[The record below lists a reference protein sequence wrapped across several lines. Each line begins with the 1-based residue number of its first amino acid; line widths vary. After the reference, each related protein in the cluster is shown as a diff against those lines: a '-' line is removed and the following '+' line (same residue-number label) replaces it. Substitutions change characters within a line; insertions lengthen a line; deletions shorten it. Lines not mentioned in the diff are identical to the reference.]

1 MTIAFIIIYVVI
13 ALILVGLLNLFIT
26 KKNKKKSMRQ
36 MEHAKHENNT
46 SNETYQSKFKVRDNE
61 KSSETTSQSE
71 EIHHTSE
78 NVTSDSE
85 VLDDESETVNTET
98 EEVQQ
103 QTDSDHEKINPNSE
117 EAQVNEQ
124 LKAKHNS
131 FMFGKGATQ
140 AKVLVAM
147 IFGMF
152 IAILNQT
159 LLNVALPEIN
169 IDFNISANTGQW
181 LMTGFMLV
189 NGILIPISAF
199 LFNKYSYRKLFLVA
213 MALFT
218 LGSLVC
224 GISGSFGMMM
234 AGRVLQAIG
243 AGVLMPLGTN
253 VFMTIFP
260 PEKRGAAMGTLGI
273 AMILAPAIGPTL
285 SGYIVENYQWNVMF
299 YGMFIIGLVA
309 LVIGYIWFRVY
320 QVTTNPKADVPGI
333 IFSTIGFGALLY
345 GFSEAGNNTWT
356 SPIVLISLVLGVI
369 FIIAFVIRE
378 LTMRVPMLNME
389 VLKYSGF
396 TLTTIIN
403 MIVTMSLYGGMIL
416 LPLYLQNLKGFSP
429 MDSGLL
435 LLPGALIMGL
445 MGPIAGKLLDTI
457 GIKPLAL
464 IGTAIMTYATW
475 ELSKLN
481 GNTTYNHIMVV
492 YMIRSFGMSF
502 IMMPIMT
509 AGMNSLPQRLISH
522 GNALSNTLR
531 QLSGSI
537 GTALLVT
544 VMSTQ
549 TTEHIAAYSQ
559 DLDKTNP
566 FIKDRLQEMAQ
577 TMGGEQLATSQL
589 LEFVQKIASIN
600 GVNSA
605 FLVATGLSA
614 LAFILS
620 LFLKG
625 KEHYLSKEN

>member
-1 MTIAFIIIYVVI
+1 MTMTFIIIYVVI
-13 ALILVGLLNLFIT
+13 ALIFVGLINLFMA
-26 KKNKKKSMRQ
+26 KSKKKRSKRQ
-36 MEHAKHENNT
+36 MEQMKQEDNASDEN
-46 SNETYQSKFKVRDNE
+46 YQSKFNISDKEGSNE
-61 KSSETTSQSE
+61 STM
-71 EIHHTSE
+71 
-78 NVTSDSE
+78 
-85 VLDDESETVNTET
+85 ESETATT
-98 EEVQQ
+98 EENLEDDDTLSSEV
-103 QTDSDHEKINPNSE
+103 TDQSIDNSDETTDADHQNINPNSE
-117 EAQVNEQ
+117 EAKVNEK
-124 LKAKHNS
+124 LKEKHSS
-131 FMFGKGATQ
+131 FMFGKGTSQ
-140 AKVLVAM
+140 GKVLLAM

-159 LLNVALPEIN
+159 LLNVALPKIN
-169 IDFNISANTGQW
+169 TDFNISANTGQW

-189 NGILIPISAF
+189 NGILIPISAY

-213 MALFT
+213 MTLFT
-218 LGSLVC
+218 IGSLVC
-224 GISGSFGMMM
+224 GMSGSFTVMM

-243 AGVLMPLGTN
+243 AGILMPLGTN

-260 PEKRGAAMGTLGI
+260 PERRGAAMGTLGI

-285 SGYIVENYQWNVMF
+285 SGYIVENYHWNVMF
-299 YGMFIIGLVA
+299 YGMFIIGLVSLA
-309 LVIGYIWFRVY
+309 ISYIWFRVY
-320 QVTTNPKADVPGI
+320 QVTTNPKADIPGI

-345 GFSEAGNNTWT
+345 GFSEAGNNTWS
-356 SPIVLISLVLGVI
+356 SPIVVISLIVGVI

-378 LTMRVPMLNME
+378 LTMRVPMLSME

-396 TLTTIIN
+396 TLTTVIN
-403 MIVTMSLYGGMIL
+403 MIVTMSLFGGMIL
-416 LPLYLQNLKGFSP
+416 LPLYLQNLRGFTP
-429 MDSGLL
+429 IQSGLL
-435 LLPGALIMGL
+435 LLPGALIMGV

-464 IGTAIMTYATW
+464 VGTGIMTYATW
-475 ELSKLN
+475 ELTKLN
-481 GNTTYNHIMVV
+481 MNTTYGHLMLI
-492 YMIRSFGMSF
+492 YIIRSFGMSF

-531 QLSGSI
+531 QLAGSI

-549 TTEHIAAYSQ
+549 STQYAAGYAQ

-566 FIKDRLQEMAQ
+566 FLKDRLQEMAQ
-577 TMGGEQLATSQL
+577 AMGGEQMATSQIL
-589 LEFVQKIASIN
+589 KFVQKLASIN

-605 FLVATGLSA
+605 FLIATALSA

-625 KEHYLSKEN
+625 KAHYISNEK

>member
-26 KKNKKKSMRQ
+26 KRNKKKSMRQ

-61 KSSETTSQSE
+61 KSSETTTQSE
-71 EIHHTSE
+71 ETHHTNE
-78 NVTSDSE
+78 NDASDSD
-85 VLDDESETVNTET
+85 VIDDENEKTNTET

-103 QTDSDHEKINPNSE
+103 QIDSDHETINPNSE

-124 LKAKHNS
+124 LKARHSS

-140 AKVLVAM
+140 GKVLVAM

-224 GISGSFGMMM
+224 GISGSFGLMMV
-234 AGRVLQAIG
+234 GRVLQAIG
-243 AGVLMPLGTN
+243 AGILMPLGTN

-309 LVIGYIWFRVY
+309 LAIGYIWFKVY
-320 QVTTNPKADVPGI
+320 QETTNPKADVPGI

-378 LTMRVPMLNME
+378 LTMRIPMLNLE

-396 TLTTIIN
+396 TLTTVIN
-403 MIVTMSLYGGMIL
+403 MIVTMSLFGGMIL
-416 LPLYLQNLKGFSP
+416 LPLYLQNLRGFSP
-429 MDSGLL
+429 MESGLL
-435 LLPGALIMGL
+435 LLPGALIMGV
-445 MGPIAGKLLDTI
+445 MGPISGKLLDTI

-475 ELSKLN
+475 ELTKLDM
-481 GNTTYNHIMVV
+481 NTTYAHLVVV

-531 QLSGSI
+531 QLAGSI

-589 LEFVQKIASIN
+589 LEFVQKLASIN

-605 FLVATGLSA
+605 FLIATGLSA

>member
-85 VLDDESETVNTET
+85 VLDDEIEHSNTET

-124 LKAKHNS
+124 LKAKHSS

-189 NGILIPISAF
+189 NGILIPISAY

-234 AGRVLQAIG
+234 VGRVLQAIG
-243 AGVLMPLGTN
+243 AGILMPLGTN

-309 LVIGYIWFRVY
+309 LIIGYIWFKVY
-320 QVTTNPKADVPGI
+320 QETTNPKADVPGI

-396 TLTTIIN
+396 TLTTVIN
-403 MIVTMSLYGGMIL
+403 MIVTMSLFGGMIL
-416 LPLYLQNLKGFSP
+416 LPLYLQNLRGFSP
-429 MDSGLL
+429 MESGLL
-435 LLPGALIMGL
+435 LLPGALIMGV
-445 MGPIAGKLLDTI
+445 MGPISGKLLDTI

-475 ELSKLN
+475 ELTKLDM
-481 GNTTYNHIMVV
+481 NTTYTHLVVV

-531 QLSGSI
+531 QLAGSI

-577 TMGGEQLATSQL
+577 AMGGEQLATSQL
-589 LEFVQKIASIN
+589 LEFVQKLASIN

-605 FLVATGLSA
+605 FLIATGLSA

>member
-1 MTIAFIIIYVVI
+1 MTMTFIIIYVVI
-13 ALILVGLLNLFIT
+13 ALIFVGLINLFMA
-26 KKNKKKSMRQ
+26 KSKKKRSKRQ
-36 MEHAKHENNT
+36 MEQMKQEDNASDEN
-46 SNETYQSKFKVRDNE
+46 YQSKFNISDKEGSNE
-61 KSSETTSQSE
+61 STM
-71 EIHHTSE
+71 
-78 NVTSDSE
+78 
-85 VLDDESETVNTET
+85 ESETATT
-98 EEVQQ
+98 EENLEDDDTLSSEV
-103 QTDSDHEKINPNSE
+103 TDQSIDNSDETTDADHQNINPNSE
-117 EAQVNEQ
+117 EAKVNEK
-124 LKAKHNS
+124 LKEKHSS
-131 FMFGKGATQ
+131 FMFGKGTSQ
-140 AKVLVAM
+140 GKVLLAM

-159 LLNVALPEIN
+159 LLNVALPKIN
-169 IDFNISANTGQW
+169 TDFNISANTGQW

-189 NGILIPISAF
+189 NGILIPISAY

-213 MALFT
+213 MTLFT
-218 LGSLVC
+218 IGSLVC
-224 GISGSFGMMM
+224 GMSGSFTVMM

-243 AGVLMPLGTN
+243 AGILMPLGTN

-260 PEKRGAAMGTLGI
+260 PERRGAAMGTLGI

-285 SGYIVENYQWNVMF
+285 SGYIVENYHWNVMF
-299 YGMFIIGLVA
+299 YGMFIIGLVSLA
-309 LVIGYIWFRVY
+309 ISYIWFRVY
-320 QVTTNPKADVPGI
+320 QVTTNPKADIPGI

-345 GFSEAGNNTWT
+345 GFSEAGNNTWS
-356 SPIVLISLVLGVI
+356 SPIVVVSLIVGVI

-378 LTMRVPMLNME
+378 LTMRVPMLSME

-396 TLTTIIN
+396 TLTTVIN
-403 MIVTMSLYGGMIL
+403 MIVTMSLFGGMIL
-416 LPLYLQNLKGFSP
+416 LPLYLQNLRGFTP
-429 MDSGLL
+429 IQSGLL
-435 LLPGALIMGL
+435 LLPGALIMGV

-464 IGTAIMTYATW
+464 VGTGIMTYATW
-475 ELSKLN
+475 ELTKLN
-481 GNTTYNHIMVV
+481 MNTTYGHLMLI
-492 YMIRSFGMSF
+492 YIIRSFGMSF

-531 QLSGSI
+531 QLAGSI

-549 TTEHIAAYSQ
+549 STQYAAGYAQ

-566 FIKDRLQEMAQ
+566 FLKDRLQEMAQ
-577 TMGGEQLATSQL
+577 AMGGEQMATSQIL
-589 LEFVQKIASIN
+589 KFVQKLASIN

-605 FLVATGLSA
+605 FLIATALSA

-625 KEHYLSKEN
+625 KAHYISNEK

>member
-1 MTIAFIIIYVVI
+1 MTMTFIIIYVVI
-13 ALILVGLLNLFIT
+13 ALIFVGLINLFMA
-26 KKNKKKSMRQ
+26 KSKKKRSKRQ
-36 MEHAKHENNT
+36 MEQMKQEDNASDEN
-46 SNETYQSKFKVRDNE
+46 YQSKFNISDKEGSNE
-61 KSSETTSQSE
+61 STM
-71 EIHHTSE
+71 
-78 NVTSDSE
+78 
-85 VLDDESETVNTET
+85 ESETSTT
-98 EEVQQ
+98 EENLEDNDTLSSEV
-103 QTDSDHEKINPNSE
+103 TDQSIDNSDETTDVDHQNINPNSE
-117 EAQVNEQ
+117 EAKVNEK
-124 LKAKHNS
+124 LKEKHSS
-131 FMFGKGATQ
+131 FMFGKGTSQ
-140 AKVLVAM
+140 GKVLLAM

-159 LLNVALPEIN
+159 LLNVALPKIN
-169 IDFNISANTGQW
+169 TDFNISANTGQW

-189 NGILIPISAF
+189 NGILIPISAY

-213 MALFT
+213 MTLFT
-218 LGSLVC
+218 IGSLVC
-224 GISGSFGMMM
+224 GMSGSFTVMM

-243 AGVLMPLGTN
+243 AGILMPLGTN

-260 PEKRGAAMGTLGI
+260 PERRGAAMGTLGI

-285 SGYIVENYQWNVMF
+285 SGYIVENYHWNVMF
-299 YGMFIIGLVA
+299 YGMFIIGLVSLA
-309 LVIGYIWFRVY
+309 ISYIWFRVY
-320 QVTTNPKADVPGI
+320 QVTTNPKADIPGI

-345 GFSEAGNNTWT
+345 GFSEAGNNTWS
-356 SPIVLISLVLGVI
+356 SPIVVISLIVGVI

-378 LTMRVPMLNME
+378 LTMRVPMLSME

-396 TLTTIIN
+396 TLTTVIN
-403 MIVTMSLYGGMIL
+403 MIVTMSLFGGMIL
-416 LPLYLQNLKGFSP
+416 LPLYLQNLRGFTP
-429 MDSGLL
+429 IQSGLL
-435 LLPGALIMGL
+435 LLPGALIMGV

-464 IGTAIMTYATW
+464 VGTGIMTYATW
-475 ELSKLN
+475 ELTKLN
-481 GNTTYNHIMVV
+481 MNTTYGHLMLI
-492 YMIRSFGMSF
+492 YIIRSFGMSF

-531 QLSGSI
+531 QLAGSI

-549 TTEHIAAYSQ
+549 STQYAAGYAQ

-566 FIKDRLQEMAQ
+566 FLKDRLQEMAQ
-577 TMGGEQLATSQL
+577 TMGGEQMATSQI
-589 LEFVQKIASIN
+589 LEFVQKLASIN

-605 FLVATGLSA
+605 FLIATALSA

-625 KEHYLSKEN
+625 KAHYISNEK

>member
-1 MTIAFIIIYVVI
+1 MTMTFIIIYVVI
-13 ALILVGLLNLFIT
+13 ALILVGLINVIFT
-26 KKNKKKSMRQ
+26 KSRKKQANRQ
-36 MEHAKHENNT
+36 MEQTKHKNNA
-46 SNETYQSKFKVRDNE
+46 SNEDYQSKFKVKDRADSTE
-61 KSSETTSQSE
+61 STEASVSKSKM
-71 EIHHTSE
+71 
-78 NVTSDSE
+78 N
-85 VLDDESETVNTET
+85 DDEEKISELQQSGDEAFETDVNDD
-98 EEVQQ
+98 QRP
-103 QTDSDHEKINPNSE
+103 TDVDHESINPDSE
-117 EAQVNEQ
+117 EAIVNEK
-124 LKAKHNS
+124 LKQKHSS
-131 FMFGKGATQ
+131 FMFGKGTSQ
-140 AKVLVAM
+140 GKVLIAM

-159 LLNVALPEIN
+159 LLNVALPRIN
-169 IDFNISANTGQW
+169 TDFNISANTGQW

-189 NGILIPISAF
+189 NGILIPISAY

-213 MALFT
+213 MTLFT

-224 GISGSFGMMM
+224 GLSGSFTMMM

-285 SGYIVENYQWNVMF
+285 SGYIVENYHWNVMF
-299 YGMFIIGLVA
+299 YGMFIIGLVSLA
-309 LVIGYIWFRVY
+309 IAYIWFRVY

-345 GFSEAGNNTWT
+345 GFSEAGNNTWS
-356 SPIVLISLVLGVI
+356 SPIVVISLILGVI
-369 FIIAFVIRE
+369 FIAAFVIRE
-378 LTMRVPMLNME
+378 LTMRVPMLSME

-396 TLTTIIN
+396 TLTTVIN
-403 MIVTMSLYGGMIL
+403 MIVTMSLFGGMIL
-416 LPLYLQNLKGFSP
+416 LPLYLQNLRGFSP
-429 MDSGLL
+429 IQSGLL

-464 IGTAIMTYATW
+464 VGTGIMTYATW
-475 ELSKLN
+475 ELTKLN
-481 GNTTYNHIMVV
+481 MNTTYGHLM
-492 YMIRSFGMSF
+492 MIYIVRSFGMSF

-509 AGMNSLPQRLISH
+509 AGMNSLPPRLISH

-531 QLSGSI
+531 QLAGSI

-549 TTEHIAAYSQ
+549 TTEHVATYTQ

-566 FIKDRLQEMAQ
+566 FLKDRLQEMGQA
-577 TMGGEQLATSQL
+577 MGGDQMATQQV
-589 LEFVQKIASIN
+589 LEFVQKLASIN

-605 FLVATGLSA
+605 FLIATGLSA

-625 KEHYLSKEN
+625 KSHYMSKEN

>member
-1 MTIAFIIIYVVI
+1 MTMTFIIIYVVI
-13 ALILVGLLNLFIT
+13 ALILVGLINVIFT
-26 KKNKKKSMRQ
+26 KSRKKQANRQ
-36 MEHAKHENNT
+36 MEQTKHKNNA
-46 SNETYQSKFKVRDNE
+46 SNEDYQSKFKVKDRADSTE
-61 KSSETTSQSE
+61 STEASVTKSKM
-71 EIHHTSE
+71 
-78 NVTSDSE
+78 N
-85 VLDDESETVNTET
+85 DDE
-98 EEVQQ
+98 EEVSELQQ
-103 QTDSDHEKINPNSE
+103 SGDEAFETDVNDDQRPTDVDHESINPDSE
-117 EAQVNEQ
+117 EAIVNEK
-124 LKAKHNS
+124 LKQKHSS
-131 FMFGKGATQ
+131 FMFGKGTSQ
-140 AKVLVAM
+140 GKVLIAM

-159 LLNVALPEIN
+159 LLNVALPRIN
-169 IDFNISANTGQW
+169 TDFNISANTGQW

-189 NGILIPISAF
+189 NGILIPISAY

-213 MALFT
+213 MTLFT

-224 GISGSFGMMM
+224 GLSGSFTMMM

-285 SGYIVENYQWNVMF
+285 SGYIVENYHWNVMF
-299 YGMFIIGLVA
+299 YGMFIIGLVSLA
-309 LVIGYIWFRVY
+309 IAYIWFRVY

-345 GFSEAGNNTWT
+345 GFSEAGNNTWS
-356 SPIVLISLVLGVI
+356 SPIVVISLILGVI
-369 FIIAFVIRE
+369 FIAAFVIRE
-378 LTMRVPMLNME
+378 LTMRVPMLSME

-396 TLTTIIN
+396 TLTTVIN
-403 MIVTMSLYGGMIL
+403 MIVTMSLFGGMIL
-416 LPLYLQNLKGFSP
+416 LPLYLQNLRGFSP
-429 MDSGLL
+429 IQSGLL

-464 IGTAIMTYATW
+464 VGTGIMTYATW
-475 ELSKLN
+475 ELTKLN
-481 GNTTYNHIMVV
+481 MNTTYGHLM
-492 YMIRSFGMSF
+492 MIYIVRSFGMSF

-509 AGMNSLPQRLISH
+509 AGMNSLPPRLISH

-531 QLSGSI
+531 QLAGSI

-549 TTEHIAAYSQ
+549 TTEHVATYTQ

-566 FIKDRLQEMAQ
+566 FLKDRLQEMGQA
-577 TMGGEQLATSQL
+577 MGGDQMATQQV
-589 LEFVQKIASIN
+589 LEFVQKLASIN

-605 FLVATGLSA
+605 FLIATGLSA

-625 KEHYLSKEN
+625 KSHYMSKEN

>member
-1 MTIAFIIIYVVI
+1 MTMTFIIIYVVI
-13 ALILVGLLNLFIT
+13 ALILVGLINVIFT
-26 KKNKKKSMRQ
+26 KSRKKQASRQ
-36 MEHAKHENNT
+36 MEQTKHKNNA
-46 SNETYQSKFKVRDNE
+46 SNEDYQSKFKVKDRADSTE
-61 KSSETTSQSE
+61 STEASVTKSKM
-71 EIHHTSE
+71 
-78 NVTSDSE
+78 N
-85 VLDDESETVNTET
+85 DDK
-98 EEVQQ
+98 EEVSELQQ
-103 QTDSDHEKINPNSE
+103 SGDEAFETDVNDDQRPTDVDHESINPDSE
-117 EAQVNEQ
+117 EAIVNEK
-124 LKAKHNS
+124 LKQKHSS
-131 FMFGKGATQ
+131 FMFGKGTSQ
-140 AKVLVAM
+140 GKVLIAM

-159 LLNVALPEIN
+159 LLNVALPRIN
-169 IDFNISANTGQW
+169 TDFNISANTGQW

-189 NGILIPISAF
+189 NGILIPISAY

-213 MALFT
+213 MTLFT

-224 GISGSFGMMM
+224 GLSGSFTMMM

-285 SGYIVENYQWNVMF
+285 SGYIVENYHWNVMF
-299 YGMFIIGLVA
+299 YGMFIIGLVSLA
-309 LVIGYIWFRVY
+309 IAYIWFRVY

-356 SPIVLISLVLGVI
+356 SPIVVISLILGVI
-369 FIIAFVIRE
+369 FIAAFVIRE
-378 LTMRVPMLNME
+378 LTMRVPMLSME

-396 TLTTIIN
+396 TLTTVIN
-403 MIVTMSLYGGMIL
+403 MIVTMSLFGGMIL
-416 LPLYLQNLKGFSP
+416 LPLYLQNLRGFSP
-429 MDSGLL
+429 IQSGLL

-464 IGTAIMTYATW
+464 VGTGIMTYATW
-475 ELSKLN
+475 ELTKLN
-481 GNTTYNHIMVV
+481 MNTTYGHLM
-492 YMIRSFGMSF
+492 MIYIVRSFGMSF

-509 AGMNSLPQRLISH
+509 AGMNSLPPRLISH

-531 QLSGSI
+531 QLAGSI

-549 TTEHIAAYSQ
+549 TTEHVATYTQ

-566 FIKDRLQEMAQ
+566 FLKDRLQEMGQA
-577 TMGGEQLATSQL
+577 MGGDQMATQQV
-589 LEFVQKIASIN
+589 LEFVQKLASIN

-605 FLVATGLSA
+605 FLIATGLSA

-625 KEHYLSKEN
+625 KSHYMSKEN